1 MNDDYYMNIALK
13 EAEKA
18 FKKKEVPVGAI
29 IVLNDKIIGIGHNK
43 REFTSLITNHAELIA
58 IKKAGK
64 KIHDW
69 RLNEAT
75 MYVTLFPC
83 PMCASAIMQSR
94 IKRLVIGAPS
104 HDLKTKKI
112 VNLILKEEDN
122 KNRLEIKE
130 NVLESKC
137 SMLLKE
143 FFKEQRKNG
152 KIK

>member
-83 PMCASAIMQSR
+83 PMCASAIKQSR
-94 IKRLVIGAPS
+94 IKRLVIGASS

-112 VNLILKEEDN
+112 VNLILIEEDN
-122 KNRLEIKE
+122 KNRLEINE
-130 NVLESKC
+130 NV
-137 SMLLKE
+137 
-143 FFKEQRKNG
+143 F
-152 KIK
+152 